1 MRFKLPSHLI
11 MMKLK
16 ANLKDLINEPLPK
29 MLKLLII
36 LDDSLFLVVRLTF
49 ALETVA
55 RMDLV
60 TEWLIAKQSLDVLVS
75 LQDLL
80 F

>member
-1 MRFKLPSHLI
+1 

-36 LDDSLFLVVRLTF
+36 LDDSLFLIVRLTF

-60 TEWLIAKQSLDVLVS
+60 TEWLIAKQSLDVLVG
-75 LQDLL
+75 LQNLL

>member
-1 MRFKLPSHLI
+1 MRFYLPSHLV

>member
-1 MRFKLPSHLI
+1 

-55 RMDLV
+55 RVDLV

>member
-1 MRFKLPSHLI
+1 

-36 LDDSLFLVVRLTF
+36 LDDSLFLIVRLTF

-75 LQDLL
+75 LQNLL